1 MNLDEIRK
9 EYKKSSLSK
18 KEVNKNPLL
27 QAQLWLSEAIHAK
40 ISEPTAMVVSTL
52 GDNNFPESRI
62 VLLKDINEKGLVFFT
77 NYQSNKGKSI
87 EKNMQI
93 SLLFFWPELERQIR
107 INGFAE
113 KTSGEISDKYFASRP
128 FESQIGA
135 LASEQS
141 KIIESRK
148 MLENKF
154 ITELERHKNKTVLRP
169 QNWGGFLVTPVYF
182 EFWQGRPV
190 RLHDRIVFVKN
201 EKNWDIYRLQP

>member
-40 ISEPTAMVVSTL
+40 VSEPTAMVVSTL

-154 ITELERHKNKTVLRP
+154 ITELERHKNKTVFRP
-169 QNWGGFLVTPVYF
+169 QNWGGFLLTPVYS

-190 RLHDRIVFVKN
+190 RSHDRIVFVKN